1 MRTIVNVAT
10 GKTTIDRDWTA
21 PEPTAEQ
28 VADQLAQY
36 RAAASMSRRAFAI
49 LAMKEK
55 WITPAEAKA
64 WAPGNALPEVVT
76 TSIFANYK
84 TDEDRVEAEINASTQ
99 TVIHRNDEL
108 LIMLMAVKEV
118 TPEQMDAH
126 FSIPINTGNQNRTQ

>member
-1 MRTIVNVAT
+1 MSIKTYDHKTGKWTTSAEDAPSFIEPVNVVQA
-10 GKTTIDRDWTA
+10 
-21 PEPTAEQ
+21 
-28 VADQLAQY
+28 

-99 TVIHRNDEL
+99 TVIHRNDAL
-108 LIMLMAVKEV
+108 LVILMAVKKV

-126 FSIPINTGNQNRTQ
+126 FIAAAQVKA